1 MSRNLRK
8 FDSVEAY
15 ENYRSTDGWV
25 YPAVNVIENEVET
38 QVHYNN
44 ELRMRWY
51 DADTAKTPTFSGDIS
66 HDQFKAWVD
75 AASHPCE
82 IKKDLTG
89 FNYLKMS
96 GNNVADFT
104 LLSTGAAS
112 HYNTDDKN
120 DYFQM
125 TEVHNVNVG
134 LFQNSTEGWKEV
146 RFNFDK
152 GCPTGFHKW
161 FAHPY
166 WNATL
171 KDPITGKNGVW
182 TKLLGRYD
190 VTPTLVEGT
199 TAGTTVDIAYG
210 CSQGGHNVNNWSANL
225 ILQKLKATHSTA
237 LLSMTY
243 WEHLVLTY
251 IFSAYYKTFDH
262 QSIFN
267 GLLTDY
273 TNNSGGW
280 TNGQTDTILT
290 PHGGLTKLA
299 NGNQAYKFMHMENS
313 HYGKQWI
320 WGAGFVGDANVSPS
334 KWYMTF
340 DDIVANKTATMAR
353 TDADVVTTSSIAA
366 EQGQYINKID
376 LWGVPQS
383 ASGGSSS
390 TGFYDGLWV
399 SANSSRVAWLG
410 GASYYGA
417 FGGGFARDFDTDAAY
432 SFWIGRCRASIVRS

>member
-15 ENYRSTDGWV
+15 EEYRSTDGWD
-25 YPAVNVIENEVET
+25 YPAVNVIQNETET
-38 QVHYNN
+38 QTRYNN

-51 DADTAKTPTFSGDIS
+51 DNDTAKVPTFSGDIS
-66 HDQFKAWVD
+66 HETFCKWVD

-89 FNYLKMS
+89 FNYIKMS
-96 GNNVADFT
+96 GNNVADYT
-104 LLSTGAAS
+104 LLSTGSAS
-112 HYNTDDKN
+112 HYNTSDKTS
-120 DYFQM
+120 YLQM

-152 GCPTGFHKW
+152 GCPKGFHKW

-166 WNATL
+166 WNASL

-190 VTPTLVEGT
+190 VTPTLTSGT

-210 CSQGGHNVNNWSANL
+210 CSQGGHDVNNWSANL
-225 ILQKLKATHSTA
+225 IHQKLVATHPTA

-243 WEHLVLTY
+243 WEHLVLSY
-251 IFSAYYKTFDH
+251 IFSAYYKTFNH
-262 QSIFN
+262 QSIFA
-267 GLLTDY
+267 GLQTDY

-290 PHGGLTKLA
+290 PHGGLTKAA

-320 WGAGFVGDANVSPS
+320 WGAGFVGNASATPS

-340 DDIVANKTATMAR
+340 NDIVANSAATMNKAN
-353 TDADVVTTSSIAA
+353 ADIITTSPLTSDQ
-366 EQGQYINKID
+366 ESYIKNID
-376 LWGVPQS
+376 LWGVPQVV
-383 ASGGSSS
+383 GGSSS
-390 TGFYDGLWV
+390 TGFYDGFWCT
-399 SANSSRVAWLG
+399 AADSRVAWLG
-410 GASYYGA
+410 GRSYDGA
-417 FGGGFARDFDTDAAY
+417 VVGGFARAFDNDAAFSY
-432 SFWIGRCRASIVRS
+432 WNRRCRGTIVRS